1 MRGLWRL
8 LPYYRRHR
16 GELWAG
22 LALLLLARVFEAV
35 IPQLLRLGIDGIA
48 AGRVALGLLALG
60 IVGCVALEFVAI
72 FFGRRV
78 VRKLGVEVSYDL
90 RNRLYDH
97 LQRQGPA
104 FFARHRTG
112 DLMAR
117 AINDIGLIRRLVALG
132 TRTAVVLVFSS
143 GVAFAFMAWQSPRL
157 TLLLLLPMPLVFGAA
172 YLLSRRL
179 YEQSL
184 AVQQG
189 FAGLSD
195 RVQENV
201 GGIRTIQALNQ
212 EDAELV
218 RFDADNERYTEQN
231 FRLLRTNSLLASL
244 MPGFGALA
252 VLVVLGF
259 GGREVLEGRITL
271 GTFTSFLWYL
281 NMVLWPVREAGN
293 MINLFQRGAAGC
305 DRVFELLDTPPEIED
320 GARRLAEGQVR
331 GALELRELRFR
342 HPSAASTGQAPSTG
356 AEGAPAL
363 ERLSLHIEAGE
374 TLAVL
379 GSVGAGKTTLLH
391 LLVRLLDPPPGSV
404 LLDGVDVR
412 DFALADL
419 RRQIALV
426 PQEPFLFS
434 ESVRDNLSYDDP
446 GRALT
451 ALETAAHAAD
461 FADTLA
467 RFPDG
472 WDTEV
477 GERGVLLSGGQKQR
491 LTLARALVRDAPVLL
506 LDDPFSS
513 VDAETEERILERLL
527 GLRRGRTTVIV
538 THRVSAARTA
548 HRVLVL
554 EGGRVLEYGTPAE
567 LRARRGAYAEIE
579 RAQRRSEALRRDL
592 EREETQATGGE
603 AA

>member
-1 MRGLWRL
+1 MHGLLRL

-16 GELWAG
+16 AELWAG

-48 AGRVALGLLALG
+48 AGAVALGRLAIG
-60 IVGCVALEFVAI
+60 IVVCVALEFAAI
-72 FFGRRV
+72 WLGRRV

-97 LQRQGPA
+97 LQKQGPA

-117 AINDIGLIRRLVALG
+117 AINDIGLIRRVVALG

-143 GVAFAFMAWQSPRL
+143 AVAFSFMAWQSPGL
-157 TLLLLLPMPLVFGAA
+157 TLLLLVPMPLVFGAA

-179 YEQSL
+179 YQESL
-184 AVQQG
+184 AVQEG

-212 EDAELV
+212 EDAEIQ
-218 RFDADNERYTEQN
+218 RFDGANRSYTEQN
-231 FRLLRTNSLLASL
+231 FRLLRTNSLLSSL
-244 MPGFGALA
+244 MPAFGALA

-259 GGREVLEGRITL
+259 GGKQVLAGDITL

-305 DRVFELLDTPPEIED
+305 DRVFELLDSEPEIAD
-320 GARRLAEGQVR
+320 RPRARAPAAVR
-331 GALELRELRFR
+331 GALELRDVGYSYPSGARALDGVSLRV
-342 HPSAASTGQAPSTG
+342 
-356 AEGAPAL
+356 
-363 ERLSLHIEAGE
+363 EAGE

-379 GSVGAGKTTLLH
+379 GRVGSGKTTLLH

-404 LLDGVDVR
+404 LLDGIDVR
-412 DFALADL
+412 ELGLAAL
-419 RRQIALV
+419 RRHIALV

-434 ESVRDNLSYDDP
+434 ESVRENLSYDDP
-446 GRALT
+446 ARALA
-451 ALETAAHAAD
+451 ALEAAAHAAD

-467 RFPDG
+467 RFPLG
-472 WDTEV
+472 WETAV

-513 VDAETEERILERLL
+513 VDAETEERILERLIA
-527 GLRRGRTTVIV
+527 LRAGHTTVIV

-554 EGGRVLEYGTPAE
+554 ERGRAVEDGSPGE
-567 LRARRGAYAEIE
+567 LRAQRGAYAEIE
-579 RAQRRSEALRRDL
+579 RAQRRSEALRQDL
-592 EREETQATGGE
+592 AREETRAGGGD

>member
-1 MRGLWRL
+1 MRGLLRL

-22 LALLLLARVFEAV
+22 LALLLLARVFEAL
-35 IPQLLRLGIDGIA
+35 IPQLLRVGIDGIA
-48 AGRVALGLLALG
+48 KGSAALALLAVG
-60 IVGCVALEFVAI
+60 IAVCVAVEFATI
-72 FFGRRV
+72 WFGRRT
-78 VRKLGVEVSYDL
+78 VRKLGVEVAYDL
-90 RNRLYDH
+90 RNLLYEH
-97 LQRQGPA
+97 LQKQGPA

-117 AINDIGLIRRLVALG
+117 AINDIGLIRRVVALG

-143 GVAFAFMAWQSPRL
+143 AVAFSFMTWQSPRL
-157 TLLLLLPMPLVFGAA
+157 TLWLLPPMPLVFGAA

-179 YEQSL
+179 YRESL
-184 AVQQG
+184 DVQQG
-189 FAGLSD
+189 FATLSD
-195 RVQENV
+195 RVQENL

-212 EDAELV
+212 EEAEIR
-218 RFDADNERYTEQN
+218 RFDADNLRYLAQN

-244 MPGFGALA
+244 MPAFGALS

-259 GGREVLEGRITL
+259 GGRQVLAGEMSL
-271 GTFTSFLWYL
+271 GTFTSFVWYL

-320 GARRLAEGQVR
+320 QPDPRAPECVR
-331 GALELRELRFR
+331 GALELRAVDYRYR
-342 HPSAASTGQAPSTG
+342 GGTDRT
-356 AEGAPAL
+356 PAL
-363 ERLSLHIEAGE
+363 SGVSLRVEAGE

-379 GSVGAGKTTLLH
+379 GRVGAGKTTLLH
-391 LLVRLLDPPPGSV
+391 LLVRLLDPPPGAV
-404 LLDGVDVR
+404 RLDGVDVR
-412 DFALADL
+412 AFALGAL
-419 RRQIALV
+419 RRHVALV

-434 ESVRDNLSYDDP
+434 ESVRENLSYDDP
-446 GRALT
+446 ERALG
-451 ALETAAHAAD
+451 ALESAAAAAD
-461 FADTLA
+461 FAETLA
-467 RFPDG
+467 RFPDS

-513 VDAETEERILERLL
+513 VDAETEERILQRLL
-527 GLRRGRTTVIV
+527 ELRRGRTTVIV

-548 HRVLVL
+548 HRVIVL
-554 EGGRVLEYGTPAE
+554 EHGRVMESGEPGE
-567 LRARRGAYAEIE
+567 LRARGGAYAEIE
-579 RAQRRSEALRRDL
+579 RAQGRSEALRRDL
-592 EREETQATGGE
+592 AAEDERASGGE

>member
-1 MRGLWRL
+1 MRGLLRL
-8 LPYYRRHR
+8 VPYYRRHR

-22 LALLLLARVFEAV
+22 LALLLLARLFEAL
-35 IPQLLRLGIDGIA
+35 IPQLLRVGIDGIA
-48 AGRVALGLLALG
+48 KGSAALGLLAVG
-60 IVGCVALEFVAI
+60 IGVCVAVQFATI
-72 FFGRRV
+72 WFGRRT
-78 VRKLGVEVSYDL
+78 VRKLGVEVAYDL
-90 RNRLYDH
+90 RNLLYEH
-97 LQRQGPA
+97 LQKQGPA

-117 AINDIGLIRRLVALG
+117 AINDIGLIRRVVALG
-132 TRTAVVLVFSS
+132 TRTVVVLVFSS
-143 GVAFAFMAWQSPRL
+143 AVAFSCMAWQSPRL
-157 TLLLLLPMPLVFGAA
+157 TLWLLPPMPLVFGAA

-179 YEQSL
+179 YRESL
-184 AVQQG
+184 HVQQG
-189 FAGLSD
+189 FATLSD
-195 RVQENV
+195 RVQENL

-212 EDAELV
+212 EEEEIR
-218 RFDADNERYTEQN
+218 RFDADNLRYLAQN
-231 FRLLRTNSLLASL
+231 FRLLRTNSLLAAL
-244 MPGFGALA
+244 MPAFGALS

-259 GGREVLEGRITL
+259 GGRQVLAGEMSL
-271 GTFTSFLWYL
+271 GTFTSFVWYL

-320 GARRLAEGQVR
+320 RPDPRAPERVR
-331 GALELRELRFR
+331 GALELRAVDYRYR
-342 HPSAASTGQAPSTG
+342 GG
-356 AEGAPAL
+356 AERAL
-363 ERLSLHIEAGE
+363 ALCDISLRVEAGE

-379 GSVGAGKTTLLH
+379 GRIGAGKTTFLH
-391 LLVRLLDPPPGSV
+391 LLVRLLDPPPGAV
-404 LLDGVDVR
+404 RLDGVDVR
-412 DFALADL
+412 AFALGDL
-419 RRQIALV
+419 RRHVALV

-446 GRALT
+446 GRALA
-451 ALETAAHAAD
+451 ALESAAAAAD
-461 FADTLA
+461 FAETVA
-467 RFPDG
+467 RFPNG

-513 VDAETEERILERLL
+513 VDAETEERILQRLL
-527 GLRRGRTTVIV
+527 ELRRGRTTVIV

-548 HRVLVL
+548 HRVIVL
-554 EGGRVLEYGTPAE
+554 EHGRVMESGEPGE
-567 LRARRGAYAEIE
+567 LLARGGAYAEIA

-592 EREETQATGGE
+592 ATGEEQESGGE